1 MRPHA
6 APSPALPVPVAAQP
20 STSDWTTLKRLFPY
34 LWEYKWRVVAAL
46 SFMVGAKLANVGVPL
61 LLKELID
68 ALTPQPT
75 GTQIALVV
83 PLALLVGYGLL
94 RLSVSAFTELRELV
108 FAAATQGAARKC
120 CVTAIHATC
129 AWAWK
134 WSLRKVMCGRA

>member
-20 STSDWTTLKRLFPY
+20 SSSDWTTLKRLFPY

-68 ALTPQPT
+68 ALTPATHWRTNSP
-75 GTQIALVV
+75 GCALGFAGGLRFVALVCF
-83 PLALLVGYGLL
+83 G
-94 RLSVSAFTELRELV
+94 
-108 FAAATQGAARKC
+108 
-120 CVTAIHATC
+120 IHRIA
-129 AWAWK
+129 
-134 WSLRKVMCGRA
+134 